1 MMVNLIHKDVFSGET
16 SNQMRV
22 GDYYKIVVPHR
33 YWTTEFKQH
42 MSVMYG
48 VCYIEHPVRP
58 NRNRRPRVRAQGFHL
73 TEMPEVFAPVWQG
86 HKPSFD
92 VVGYVLSENIYSYLP
107 VDVIKI
113 ILKYL

>member
-1 MMVNLIHKDVFSGET
+1 MH
-16 SNQMRV
+16 V

-33 YWTTEFKQH
+33 YWTTEFKLH

-48 VCYIEHPVRP
+48 VCYIEHHPILRP

-73 TEMPEVFAPVWQG
+73 TESPNIYAPVWPG
-86 HKPSFD
+86 HKPSFG